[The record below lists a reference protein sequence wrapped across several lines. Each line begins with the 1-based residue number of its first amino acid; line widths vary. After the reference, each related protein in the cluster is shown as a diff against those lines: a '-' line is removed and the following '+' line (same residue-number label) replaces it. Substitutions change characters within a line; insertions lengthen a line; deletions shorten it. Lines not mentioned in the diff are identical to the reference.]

1 MMVEFVSTQMDLTDV
16 NVQKATNWILVEK
29 SVSMMMSVFQCQKY
43 VEMELAPMSMEVLSA
58 LVQKATLQAPWATVK
73 MLMNVLNMDISV
85 LLDATTLLD
94 LTDVFA
100 RMDTKWPPME
110 DTVSTSMSVF
120 LRPMIA
126 DMIVRISLEHLCA
139 FALTASE
146 SLGWVMSVKISMS
159 VLMTL
164 TFVKVEAGASIQ
176 LVDTFVNVLRGM
188 NSPLMVKN
196 AWTEDWDTVMTVF

>member
-1 MMVEFVSTQMDLTDV
+1 MVDFVSTQMDHTDV
-16 NVQKATNWILVEK
+16 NVPKATNWILVEK
-29 SVSMMMSVFQCQKY
+29 SVLMMMSVFQCPKY
-43 VEMELAPMSMEVLSA
+43 VEMELALTWMEALSV
-58 LVQKATLQAPWATVK
+58 LVQKAMLQAPWAIVK

-100 RMDTKWPPME
+100 RTDTKWPPME
-110 DTVSTSMSVF
+110 DTVSTSMSVH

-126 DMIVRISLEHLCA
+126 DMIARISLEPSCV
-139 FALTASE
+139 FALMASE
-146 SLGWVMSVKISMS
+146 NLGWVMSVKTSMS

-164 TFVKVEAGASIQ
+164 TFAKVGVVASIQ
-176 LVDTFVNVLRGM
+176 LVDTFVNVLRAM
-188 NSPLMVKN
+188 NSLLMVKN